1 MLREVT
7 AIIRSGKWKAT
18 SEALREAGFLAMTRQ
33 RVYGRGRQKG
43 LRYGSEPG
51 SGGIPV
57 LPKWMLT
64 LVVEDAQVD
73 AVLKAITEANRTGVI
88 GDGKVFI
95 SSVAGALRLSDLE
108 MGVEAVVQTLP
119 NKPTEVLS

>member
-1 MLREVT
+1 MLREITVV
-7 AIIRSGKWKAT
+7 IRSGKWKAT
-18 SEALREAGFLAMTRQ
+18 SEALRQAGFLAMTRQ

-43 LRYGSEPG
+43 LRYGTDPL

-64 LVVEDAQVD
+64 LFVEDAQVD
-73 AVLKAITEANRTGVI
+73 AAVQAIVAANRTGVI

-95 SSVAGALRLSDLE
+95 SSVAGVTRLSDMQVGAAALD
-108 MGVEAVVQTLP
+108 QTLP
-119 NKPTEVLS
+119 KTEVHS